1 MRYLVLATD
10 YDGTLASEGRVD
22 DRTVLALAPLR
33 ASGRRLVLVTGRLLA
48 DLLRVF
54 PRADAFDVVVAEN
67 GGTLWRPGEEERAL
81 APAPPPGFVAE
92 LRARGVP
99 SDAGRVVVATTEPH
113 DAEVLNA
120 IHALGLDL
128 QLVFNKGAV
137 MILPPGVNKAS
148 GLAAALEALG
158 LPDAGVVAIGDAE
171 NDIVMLR
178 ASACGVAVQN
188 ALPAVKREARLVTR
202 GARGAGVV
210 EVVEG
215 LLADDLAAV
224 SAPPRR

>member
-1 MRYLVLATD
+1 
-10 YDGTLASEGRVD
+10 
-22 DRTVLALAPLR
+22 
-33 ASGRRLVLVTGRLLA
+33 
-48 DLLRVF
+48 
-54 PRADAFDVVVAEN
+54 
-67 GGTLWRPGEEERAL
+67 
-81 APAPPPGFVAE
+81 
-92 LRARGVP
+92 
-99 SDAGRVVVATTEPH
+99 
-113 DAEVLNA
+113 
-120 IHALGLDL
+120 
-128 QLVFNKGAV
+128 
-137 MILPPGVNKAS
+137 VNKAS